1 MPYGDLREFLFSSKE
16 QREGTMRVYVLW
28 ISFFLFVGL
37 VSPVSAQLKGWE
49 KEWNEILSAAK
60 KEGRVVVMGS
70 ADPVVRRELP
80 ARFYKRF
87 GIVLEYLGGRGS
99 ANSARLLIERRVGVH
114 TVDAIFS
121 GLSSQAVL
129 YQEKALDPIK
139 PVLILPE
146 VVDPSKWKQGKIW
159 FLDPEEK
166 YVLRLYNYLTTG
178 GLSINT
184 KHVKREEFQ
193 TVKDL
198 LNPKWKGKISVRDPR
213 RRGSGSVEATRFY
226 RQFGEEFMK
235 RLYVDQEPGISGERR
250 QIADWLAR
258 GSYPVSFAVAIED
271 TMNMKK
277 DGLPVDVIP
286 VPDMPSTL
294 TAGNGLLGLLN
305 SAPHPNA
312 ARVFVN
318 WMASREGLE
327 VLGRA
332 RYKPTT
338 RNDIDESYAEDW
350 VRPKPGV
357 DYFDAYQ
364 WNFFLVDV
372 PKVRAFMRELL
383 RSR

>member
-1 MPYGDLREFLFSSKE
+1 M
-16 QREGTMRVYVLW
+16 QVYVLW
-28 ISFFLFVGL
+28 ISFVLFVGL

-80 ARFYKRF
+80 ARFYERF

-114 TVDAIFS
+114 TVDAIFA

-159 FLDPEEK
+159 YLDPEEK
-166 YVLRLYNYLTTG
+166 YILRLYNYLTTG
-178 GLSINT
+178 ELSINT
-184 KHVKREEFQ
+184 KHVKREEVQ

-213 RRGSGSVEATRFY
+213 SRGSGSMVATRFY
-226 RQFGEEFMK
+226 RQFGEEFTR
-235 RLYVDQEPGISGERR
+235 RLYVDQKPGISREKR

-258 GSYPVSFAVAIED
+258 GVYPISLGVETEAVVK
-271 TMNMKK
+271 MKK
-277 DGLPVDVIP
+277 EGLPVDVFP
-286 VPDMPSTL
+286 APDMPSTL
-294 TAGNGLLGLLN
+294 SAGNGLLGLLN

-338 RNDIDESYAEDW
+338 RNDIDESYVADW
-350 VRPKPGV
+350 ERPKPGV
-357 DYFDAYQ
+357 NYFDAYQ
-364 WNFFLVDV
+364 WNFWLVDV
-372 PKVRAFMRELL
+372 PEVRAFMSELL
-383 RSR
+383 RTR